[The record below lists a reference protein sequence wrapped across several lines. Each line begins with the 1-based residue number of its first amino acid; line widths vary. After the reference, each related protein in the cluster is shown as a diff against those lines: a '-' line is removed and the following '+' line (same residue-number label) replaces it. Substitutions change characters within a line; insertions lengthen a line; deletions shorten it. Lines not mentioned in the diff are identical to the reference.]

1 MRYICYSFLLLVLF
15 GFKSV
20 AQNIPAKDMGLVF
33 DRTRSLL
40 LSDTAYATE
49 QSYRLTDDIK
59 YTTDAKGYYDEL
71 SADGSWPDLNYHTDM
86 PSSWKPSW
94 HLYRVMLLIRE
105 YHKSNNPKY
114 LEAVHNT
121 LKFWIANDFIC
132 TNWWQNQIDIPYVY
146 SSIILM
152 LDKDASAAELA
163 YLDTKLVLRVQQ
175 KKPTGQNKIWQ
186 HDTEGRIA
194 LIHHDEVAFNTAIKN
209 MQSVIT
215 VGISE
220 GIQPDYSFH
229 QHGPQLQFGNYGFHF
244 INSLLF
250 WMKVT
255 ANTGFAFDADKQK
268 MIFDYCSNGIRWSVY
283 KGAMDI
289 TAIGR
294 QLRPNAAVKRG
305 QTLADNFNLLKSFD
319 NGDACKYALDGL
331 SDGCSLNSNKA
342 FWRVDYMVQM
352 KGNHYAMSVKMHAP
366 GVNKVESIN
375 GENLKGAFLNDG
387 VTLIQQSGKEYK
399 DIQPLWNWTML
410 PGTTCDTTIKPY
422 DREVFKTSNLGK
434 FTGLV
439 SDGTIGA
446 SAMTYDR
453 LGTKALK
460 SYFFVNDM
468 MICLGAGIESTNTK
482 NLVTTIDQSYYTGK
496 VVKSPVN
503 SSALPWV
510 WHNNTGYF
518 FMDKH
523 EHTTTVKKQSGA
535 WNAIDNAAD
544 TQVLSNTV
552 FTLYE
557 PQIKFNTYA
566 YVVKPETDAKSMAK
580 LAQNLPAKV
589 IFNTTKVQAIQS
601 GSSVM
606 VAFYAP
612 GSLQT
617 AGLKIQADKSCLLLY
632 KTTAGK
638 QQLWVSDPSRS
649 QSVVNIVIN
658 GKSRQV
664 TLPQGELAGSSVMAD

>member
-1 MRYICYSFLLLVLF
+1 MRCTRYILLLLLLT
-15 GFKSV
+15 GFKAV
-20 AQNIPAKDMGLVF
+20 AQNNKPKDMGLIY

-49 QSYRLTDDIK
+49 QSYRLTDDVK
-59 YTTDAKGYYDEL
+59 YNTDARGYYAAL

-86 PSSWKPSW
+86 PSAWKPSW

-105 YHKSNNPKY
+105 YHKSNDPKY
-114 LEAVHNT
+114 LDAVHNT

-146 SSIILM
+146 SSIMLM
-152 LDKDASAAELA
+152 LDKDASATETA
-163 YLDTKLVLRVQQ
+163 YLDNVLSKRVQQ

-186 HDTEGRIA
+186 HDIESRIA
-194 LIHHDEVAFNTAIKN
+194 LIHHDEAAFNTAIKN

-255 ANTGFAFDADKQK
+255 ANTTFAFDAAKQK

-294 QLRPNAAVKRG
+294 QLRPGAAAKRG
-305 QTLADNFNLLKSFD
+305 ETLRDNFNLLKSFD
-319 NGDACKYALDGL
+319 NTDPCKYALDGV
-331 SDGCSLNSNKA
+331 SDGCPLNGNKA
-342 FWRVDYMVQM
+342 FWRADYMVQM

-366 GVNKVESIN
+366 GVSKVESIN

-399 DIQPLWNWTML
+399 DIQAVWNWTML
-410 PGTTCDTTIKPY
+410 PGTTSDTTIKPY
-422 DREVFKTSNLGK
+422 DREVFKTANKGI
-434 FTGLV
+434 FTGQI

-453 LGTKALK
+453 LGIKAYK

-468 MICLGAGIESTNTK
+468 MVCLGAGIESLDRK
-482 NLVTTIDQSYYTGK
+482 NLVTTVDQSRYTGTI
-496 VVKSPVN
+496 VKM
-503 SSALPWV
+503 AGKPWV

-518 FMDKH
+518 FIGN
-523 EHTTTVKKQSGA
+523 TIPINTVNPQSGA
-535 WNAIDNAAD
+535 WNTVDNAAD
-544 TQVLSNTV
+544 KQILTDSV
-552 FTLYE
+552 FTLYI
-557 PQIKFNTYA
+557 PHTKSNAYA
-566 YVVKPETDAKSMAK
+566 YAIRPETDVKSMDK
-580 LAQNLPAKV
+580 LNQNLPV
-589 IFNTTKVQAIQS
+589 RVLNNTTELQAIQW
-601 GSSVM
+601 GTTLM
-606 VAFYAP
+606 AAFYAP
-612 GSLQT
+612 ALLKTVGLQI
-617 AGLKIQADKSCLLLY
+617 KPDKPCMLIC
-632 KTTAGK
+632 KTMAGK

-649 QSVVNIVIN
+649 QLSVNLSIN
-658 GKSRQV
+658 GKVQQV
-664 TLPQGELAGSSVMAD
+664 LLPQGDLLGSSVKIN